1 MDEELG
7 NKLKPQG
14 VVKFEKVNRR
24 KDGQL
29 ISADSYILPVQ
40 TPKNFCDI

>member
-1 MDEELG
+1 MDEELR
-7 NKLKPQG
+7 NELKPQG
-14 VVKFEKVNRR
+14 VVKFERVNGR

-40 TPKNFCDI
+40 TQTNFCDI